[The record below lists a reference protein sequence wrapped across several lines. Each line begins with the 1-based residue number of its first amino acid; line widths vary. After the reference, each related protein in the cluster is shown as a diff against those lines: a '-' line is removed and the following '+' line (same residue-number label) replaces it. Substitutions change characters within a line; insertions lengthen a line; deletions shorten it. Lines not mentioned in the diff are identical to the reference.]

1 MLHHLNGELYLAT
14 HSRIPIVCAEIIQF
28 KIIHAQLP
36 FMEVL
41 AHVNL
46 AFIVT
51 KYLSVQHFMI
61 NSLSLTEAEVLH

>member
-1 MLHHLNGELYLAT
+1 
-14 HSRIPIVCAEIIQF
+14 
-28 KIIHAQLP
+28 
-36 FMEVL
+36 MEVL

-61 NSLSLTEAEVLH
+61 NSLSLTEAEVLHWMFMMYWMPIMYTEHIPQDTTFNRFLT